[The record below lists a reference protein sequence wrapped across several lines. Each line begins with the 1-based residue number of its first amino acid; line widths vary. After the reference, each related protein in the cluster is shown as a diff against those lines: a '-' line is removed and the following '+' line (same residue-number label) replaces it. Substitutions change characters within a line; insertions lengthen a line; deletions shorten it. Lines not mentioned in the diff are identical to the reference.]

1 MTVEEIH
8 VLCRKIAALAP
19 DDKAMMEAIEA
30 LPVGQRD
37 ALFNYVLSV
46 TGFPWKEAK

>member
-8 VLCRKIAALAP
+8 VLCREIAALAP
-19 DDKAMMEAIEA
+19 NDKAMMEAIEA
-30 LPVGQRD
+30 LPKDNRD
-37 ALFNYVLSV
+37 ALVNYVLSV